1 MDAKDA
7 QAVARA
13 ANIVLDWC
21 ALRDVPELTE
31 DSASLFVLFGGAIIG
46 SVDVLAHAI
55 RHGVARCYA
64 IVGGRGH
71 ATNLLDESVARELDR
86 WDHSRG
92 PAPVPGVDSEAH
104 MLEALLAQR
113 WGLHADLLEERSTN
127 CGNNITFL
135 LDMLDERGY
144 VPESVVLCQD
154 AVMQRRMDA
163 TWRRQVRDRPR
174 YAGVSVVNWA
184 SYLPRMT
191 ADGASLAWAEAPEGM
206 WPIEAYLNLLVG
218 EVARLTNDEQGY
230 GPRGRDFVV
239 PVEVPNA
246 VRDAVEVLKCCGGGA
261 GRAPDDRYAQ
271 ARGE

>member
-13 ANIVLDWC
+13 ANIVSDWC

-46 SVDVLAHAI
+46 SVDVLAHAM
-55 RHGVARCYA
+55 RRGVACCYA

-71 ATNLLDESVARELDR
+71 ATNLLDESVARELSQ
-86 WDHSRG
+86 WDYGRG
-92 PAPVPGVDSEAH
+92 PAPAPGVDSEAR

-113 WGLHADLLEERSTN
+113 WGLHADLLEGRSTN

-144 VPESVVLCQD
+144 VPKSVVLCQD

-163 TWRRQVRDRPR
+163 TWRRQVRDRPC
-174 YAGVSVVNWA
+174 YANVKVINWA
-184 SYLPRMT
+184 SYQPRLV
-191 ADGASLAWAEAPEGM
+191 ARGASLEWAEAPEGM

-218 EVARLTNDEQGY
+218 EVARLTNDEQSY

-239 PVEVPNA
+239 PVEVSNA
-246 VRDAVEVLKCCGGGA
+246 VREAAEVLKRCVDGA
-261 GRAPDDRYAQ
+261 GRVPDDRYAR
-271 ARGE
+271 AKGE